1 MITECLQV
9 FQKVLEKDEN
19 VILREYIPA
28 DGTYVLVDKNY
39 QIKGEPVEIKMD
51 KKTGII
57 DKSSEYYNEICF
69 YDYHSKLI
77 SMNKPLDPRKV
88 IHSNNYYSFWV
99 KKESIVNGKLTEEVI
114 DQYYEILEE
123 PGKKY
128 DKGKVLELYQA
139 VEESLGSVK
148 QDILKKNKAWIKEH
162 IFSIK
167 EFISVDLEKKD
178 YLKIFFEA
186 ETSEYEKEGKRYF
199 IPNIYNSNDYNIKI
213 EDKVLGLPDN
223 NLNMNSKKPF
233 LANKT
238 RKVPTPYLLDENQ
251 VMLQKQLFDYF
262 MNFVS
267 AGKYNVYVDLERNEF
282 LPCRNDDKNKGFP
295 PGSVCGFFPRLQKG
309 KNEAEI
315 HYQDV
320 VPFYEDK
327 LETELEFIDYM
338 KIPNKKHPEYAME
351 YRNYSKFSE
360 VERLIDDIFF
370 SKMLRNNYFTEPEK
384 LSITEEG
391 LKRNLL
397 LYRMKLFSWLRLNHK
412 DGVKKVVEEAFL
424 EMIKSSI
431 LNGHSGKAVRQ
442 INLRL
447 SLLRY
452 FSKGGEYMAD
462 FSVSLRENLK
472 QKMVSEESRGLENDT
487 EYYYAVGQLARYYI
501 FLNRGA
507 KKNESLINPIL
518 NAKNSKAIKEKLL
531 QYYKKYNYDIVLGA
545 KKADMLYKL
554 ILGYEAEGKVQ
565 QDMICMG
572 FVDNNLVLEKKEE
585 KKDE

>member
-167 EFISVDLEKKD
+167 EFIPVDLEKKD

-223 NLNMNSKKPF
+223 NLNMNSKNAF

-295 PGSVCGFFPRLQKG
+295 PGSVCGFFLRLQKG

-320 VPFYEDK
+320 VPFYENK

-338 KIPNKKHPEYAME
+338 KIPNEKRPEYAME

-412 DGVKKVVEEAFL
+412 DGVKQVVEEAFL

-431 LNGHSGKAVRQ
+431 VNGHSGKAVRQ

-472 QKMVSEESRGLENDT
+472 QKMVSEDLE
-487 EYYYAVGQLARYYI
+487 G
-501 FLNRGA
+501 
-507 KKNESLINPIL
+507 
-518 NAKNSKAIKEKLL
+518 
-531 QYYKKYNYDIVLGA
+531 
-545 KKADMLYKL
+545 
-554 ILGYEAEGKVQ
+554 
-565 QDMICMG
+565 
-572 FVDNNLVLEKKEE
+572 
-585 KKDE
+585 